1 MIPLYDQNPTRRLP
15 VVTIALIGLNVVVF
29 VFELLLPRFGLT
41 LEGFFSRAGMVPYEI
56 SHRVDI
62 PPSGLVPWWATP
74 YTAMFM
80 HGGWLHIGFNML
92 FLWVFGNNVE
102 DLLGRARYLAFYLLC
117 GTFAA
122 FAQVLVDVDSTTPVI
137 GASGAV
143 AGVLGAYF
151 LVWPRARVTT
161 VIVLGVFFP
170 VVLLPAWVLLVA
182 WFVLQAVQGVLA
194 LGGETDVAY
203 FAHLGGFVAGMLLL
217 WVSNGGRRRRRA
229 GAR

>member
-15 VVTIALIGLNVVVF
+15 VVTIALIGLNVAVF

-41 LEGFFSRAGMVPYEI
+41 LEGFFTRAGMVPYEL

-62 PPSGLVPWWATP
+62 PPSDLVPWWATP

-92 FLWVFGNNVE
+92 YLWIFGNNVE
-102 DLLGRARYLAFYLLC
+102 DLLGKARFLAFYLIC

-122 FAQVLVDVDSTTPVI
+122 IAQVVVQVDSTTPVI

-143 AGVLGAYF
+143 AGVLGAYI

-161 VIVLGVFFP
+161 VIVLGFLFP

-182 WFVLQAVQGVLA
+182 WFVLQAVLGVLS
-194 LGGETDVAY
+194 LSGETDVAY
-203 FAHLGGFVAGMLLL
+203 FAHVGGFVAGMLMV
-217 WVSNGGRRRRRA
+217 WVLAAGRRRR
-229 GAR
+229 GHSG